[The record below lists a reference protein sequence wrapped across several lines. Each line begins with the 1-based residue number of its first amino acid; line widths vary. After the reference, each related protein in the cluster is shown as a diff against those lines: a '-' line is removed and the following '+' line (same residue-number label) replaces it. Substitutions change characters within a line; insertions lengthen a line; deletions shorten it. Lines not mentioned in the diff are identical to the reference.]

1 MTRRHGWALRYA
13 ALVLLLIAAKPSRG
27 AESSSHAAAAVPG
40 SAHAQHGAAHTRQFQ
55 RRHLQH
61 ARAPLSLVVGQGA
74 LVPAYSSGS
83 PLGTPV
89 AQWLHVVYQL
99 FGPNIEPF
107 NDTLRTIFVVQLNLT
122 LVQIDL
128 EDIEILSVEEFL
140 PLTGP
145 NSETLGRLAADS
157 SPHNKHAVLA
167 GAVMAAA
174 PGLGPGR
181 LDVST
186 SAPPLRSNTGRR
198 LLQTSVGAGCTP
210 SRQIRYYMLRMQV
223 LRGCE
228 PEPWVVVAGVGF
240 LCRCCVGG

>member
-1 MTRRHGWALRYA
+1 M
-13 ALVLLLIAAKPSRG
+13 VLK
-27 AESSSHAAAAVPG
+27 AAATLPPRCL
-40 SAHAQHGAAHTRQFQ
+40 AACMRSLELRTLGRSQ
-55 RRHLQH
+55 RRHLQQ

-74 LVPAYSSGS
+74 PCACVLEWMMRWES
-83 PLGTPV
+83 PV

-145 NSETLGRLAADS
+145 NSETLGRLAVDS

-174 PGLGPGR
+174 PGLGPGQ
-181 LDVST
+181 LGVST

-210 SRQIRYYMLRMQV
+210 SRTYMFCICSVCR
-223 LRGCE
+223 RC
-228 PEPWVVVAGVGF
+228 VGASLSLGLLLLASVF
-240 LCRCCVGG
+240 LCRCCMGG